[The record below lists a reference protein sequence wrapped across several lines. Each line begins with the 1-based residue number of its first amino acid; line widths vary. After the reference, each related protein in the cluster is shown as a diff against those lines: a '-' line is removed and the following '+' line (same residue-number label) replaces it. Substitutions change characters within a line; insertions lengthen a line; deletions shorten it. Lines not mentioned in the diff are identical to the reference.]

1 MPKSKNT
8 FAELLLGWW
17 KKNKRDFPWRLTEDP
32 WKIMIAEILLQ
43 KTNAEKV
50 VEVYEKLL
58 AVAQNPQQILT
69 HSASEIAQ
77 IIKPLGLENSKSRR
91 IKVLSEILVKN
102 FNGNVPVD
110 KESLLKLPGVG
121 AYTAAMVLCL
131 VKGEPE
137 PAVDVN
143 SVRLIQ
149 RFFGYKSSRS
159 RPRTDPNLQNFI
171 KSLMPSKDCKKFNLA
186 LLDFSHK
193 ICRVKPNCLN
203 CPLNIMCSHLI

>member
-1 MPKSKNT
+1 
-8 FAELLLGWW
+8 
-17 KKNKRDFPWRLTEDP
+17 
-32 WKIMIAEILLQ
+32 
-43 KTNAEKV
+43 
-50 VEVYEKLL
+50 VYEKLL
-58 AVAQNPQQILT
+58 KIAQNPQQILT
-69 HSASEIAQ
+69 HSCIEIAE
-77 IIKPLGLENSKSRR
+77 ILKPLGLENSKSRR
-91 IKVLSEILVKN
+91 IKELSEILVKN
-102 FNGNVPVD
+102 FNGNVPMD

-121 AYTAAMVLCL
+121 AYTAAMMLCL

-159 RPRTDPNLQNFI
+159 RPRTDPNLQKFI
-171 KSLMPSKDCKKFNLA
+171 KSLMPSKHCKEFNLA

-193 ICRVKPNCLN
+193 ICKVKPDCLN